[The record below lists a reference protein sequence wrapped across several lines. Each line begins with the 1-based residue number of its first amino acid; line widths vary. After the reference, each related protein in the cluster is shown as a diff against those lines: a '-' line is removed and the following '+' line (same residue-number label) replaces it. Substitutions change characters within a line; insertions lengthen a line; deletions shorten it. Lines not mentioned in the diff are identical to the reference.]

1 MRLPES
7 PDPHRIGF
15 EPDPACARSIEPGCT
30 AMVMRCL
37 RSSRTGS
44 LVFLLAPR
52 VTARACIVRARSRV
66 SGNAVHVLGRRGRVM
81 RSDRRLHSEPINFEE
96 PCASCA
102 PDAEAYRF
110 APEGPS
116 RTEACASCSLRA
128 AFRRATPSR
137 PRTEERSSKGSGP
150 VDGSEIGGTR
160 VSRRADR
167 WVTRSRS
174 RGDCSSFP
182 RARGECTLDVPV
194 ASPGAHGDR
203 SPIIRLLRGP
213 PRPFPRASS

>member
-1 MRLPES
+1 
-7 PDPHRIGF
+7 
-15 EPDPACARSIEPGCT
+15 
-30 AMVMRCL
+30 MVMRCL

-81 RSDRRLHSEPINFEE
+81 RSDRRLHSEPINLRATL
-96 PCASCA
+96 CLVC
-102 PDAEAYRF
+102 
-110 APEGPS
+110 S
-116 RTEACASCSLRA
+116 RRRSLADLHRKTSLVTAEACASCSPRA

-137 PRTEERSSKGSGP
+137 PRTEERSPKGSGP

-167 WVTRSRS
+167 WVNRPRS
-174 RGDCSSFP
+174 RGDCSSFHELGATAPWMSLSPPPARAAIGHRSFAFSGGRRGRFHALP
-182 RARGECTLDVPV
+182 RER
-194 ASPGAHGDR
+194 
-203 SPIIRLLRGP
+203 
-213 PRPFPRASS
+213 